1 MSNKPYIKK
10 VPHSEILKLENIV
23 PVDPG
28 QVSSM
33 TLVQRPSLGI
43 TLISLAKGEALK
55 SHASPG
61 DAMVQILSGV
71 AEITIDQDVFT
82 VSKGELIVMPADIPH
97 GLEAKEAFQM
107 LLTVVKPE
115 SI

>member
-10 VPHSEILKLENIV
+10 IPHSEVLKLESIV
-23 PVDPG
+23 SVNSG
-28 QVSSM
+28 EVSSM

-43 TLISLAKGEALK
+43 TLLSLAKGEALK
-55 SHASPG
+55 THASPG

-71 AEITIDQDVFT
+71 AKITIDQDVFT
-82 VSKGELIVMPADIPH
+82 VSKGESIVMPADIPH
-97 GLEAKEAFQM
+97 GLEAKEDFQM

-115 SI
+115 NN